1 MKKITDKKKL
11 VIILV
16 VAAVFLAGIALIIH
30 HATKLTNESYANCAL
45 GDVDGDGYIS
55 AGDALLV
62 IQSMTDKDLLFEN
75 QMLHADVNKDGK
87 VDSSD
92 ALILLRYSI
101 GEIHTIP
108 LNEKDEQD
116 KVENSDRRSAKAE
129 TENSLSTVK
138 IINEWD
144 NNDGTH
150 SYQLGVTVKNT
161 GDEEIDFWS
170 SKILFSCPVKLS
182 KSWDCKCRVNSD
194 EVSLNSESVPVESAA
209 VCGFIVTA
217 QKGMTI
223 KTVETE
229 CK

>member
-1 MKKITDKKKL
+1 MKKVTDKKKL
-11 VIILV
+11 ALILV
-16 VAAVFLAGIALIIH
+16 VAAVLLAGIALIIH
-30 HATKLTNESYANCAL
+30 HATKLTNESYENCAI

-55 AGDALLV
+55 ASDALLV

-75 QMLHADVNKDGK
+75 QKLHADVNKDGK

-92 ALILLRYSI
+92 ALILLRYSV

-108 LNEKDEQD
+108 LNEKEEQE
-116 KVENSDRRSAKAE
+116 KLENSDRRSAKAE

-150 SYQLGVTVKNT
+150 SYQLGITVKNT
-161 GDEEIDFWS
+161 GKETIEFWS
-170 SKILFSCPVKLS
+170 SKILFGCPVKLS
-182 KSWDCKCRVNSD
+182 KSWDCKCRENSD
-194 EVSLNSESVPVESAA
+194 EINLNGESIPCESAA

-217 QKGMTI
+217 QKGLTI
-223 KTVETE
+223 NSFETE